1 MKSYWLVFVGYYL
14 IWSILTIM
22 KRKSDDKGESLYY
35 IAFDLVSY
43 AVSLV
48 FLVYLM
54 LAVRGHMI
62 FEVAF
67 FSILLE
73 TSVVFILGCI
83 KYKEILTFY
92 TPREE
97 IRNCTELLEK
107 VYFAT
112 QAVVIVLTIICK
124 IFGF

>member
-1 MKSYWLVFVGYYL
+1 
-14 IWSILTIM
+14 M
-22 KRKSDDKGESLYY
+22 KRKTDDKKESLYY

-48 FLVYLM
+48 FLVYFL
-54 LAVRGHMI
+54 LAVRGHII

-67 FSILLE
+67 FSIFLE
-73 TSVVFILGCI
+73 TGVVFILGCI

-97 IRNCTELLEK
+97 IQNCADLLEK

-112 QAVVIVLTIICK
+112 QAVVIVFAIICK